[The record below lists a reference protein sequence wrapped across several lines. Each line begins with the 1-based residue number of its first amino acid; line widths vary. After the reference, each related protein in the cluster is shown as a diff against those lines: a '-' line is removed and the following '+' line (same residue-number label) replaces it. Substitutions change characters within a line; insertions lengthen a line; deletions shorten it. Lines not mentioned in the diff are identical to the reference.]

1 MKGAW
6 SCLASVAAAL
16 TLAAS
21 PAIASE
27 TISYSYDALGRL
39 VATSTTGTAPTNGQ
53 SVSTT
58 FDPAGNRTCYA
69 VVINGSG
76 TACAPGGG
84 GTVPSVSIA
93 AAAANEGTA
102 LSFPVTLSAAA
113 SGSVTVNY
121 STASGTAVAPTNF
134 TATSGTLTIPAGN
147 TSASIAVPTVN
158 DGVVTVS
165 LAMTLS
171 LSAPSGASLG
181 TASAAGTIN
190 NINVAGWT
198 SALTA
203 GTWSFC
209 YPYPICTTLVGYYPA
224 LMGSMS
230 NTAYNG
236 LTVSGVFSSGA
247 AVSFYLTGATAP
259 PNSGWTSITVPGV
272 GTLQRTAATYAVS
285 GTQSYWT
292 WTSSATVTS
301 GTVTI
306 Q

>member
-1 MKGAW
+1 MRMKGAW
-6 SCLASVAAAL
+6 SCLASFAAAL

-21 PAIASE
+21 PALASE
-27 TISYSYDALGRL
+27 TITYSYDALGRL

-76 TACAPGGG
+76 TACAPGG

-147 TSASIAVPTVN
+147 TSAAIAVPTIN
-158 DGVVTVS
+158 DGVVTGS

-181 TASAAGTIN
+181 TASASGTIN

-209 YPYPICTTLVGYYPA
+209 YLTCTTLVGYYPA

-236 LTVSGVFSSGA
+236 LTVSGVLSTGTT
-247 AVSFYLTGATAP
+247 VQFYLTGATAP
-259 PNSGWTSITVPGV
+259 PNSGWTSITVSGV